1 MEFTRI
7 FFSIFESSGDST
19 IMEKDFIAD
28 FMQQFTSYSNL
39 DEVAVNMLLRLK
51 LRSGGSDRASKMLK
65 FGKLLKNRV
74 GDNYIHYACD
84 NHQTE
89 TA

>member
-1 MEFTRI
+1 
-7 FFSIFESSGDST
+7 
-19 IMEKDFIAD
+19 MEKDFIAD

-39 DEVAVNMLLRLK
+39 DEVAVNRLLSLK

-65 FGKLLKNRV
+65 FGKLLLKKRV

-89 TA
+89 TAWEEVQSMSRV